1 MNHDPAS
8 TGDQVEGF
16 SEQERLLMSAFDAVD
31 EARRVGDADRAALA
45 TRRVI
50 AAGGDR
56 ALREYEALRKAM
68 KARFEPPAPDEAFL
82 RSIGEGGAGQSDQP
96 VMIEVRPGGGV
107 LGALRARPVRALAA
121 ALLIV
126 LCAWVAYV
134 KLAPAKADPGAMYA
148 QIVRS
153 GFTPMEVC
161 TDEAEFQKYT
171 STHYGVA
178 LTFSKSTTAIELV
191 GWNYNLQLHTPGTG
205 ALLARVKGKPVVVFI
220 DAAGMALGV
229 KQPSDKSLSA
239 FRTRLGP
246 LVFDEVTPLDA
257 PYVSQSLS
265 LPAAR

>member
-1 MNHDPAS
+1 MNHDPS
-8 TGDQVEGF
+8 SMVNHVESF
-16 SEQERLLMSAFDAVD
+16 SEQERSLMSAFDALD
-31 EARRVGDADRAALA
+31 EARRVGDADRAAAA
-45 TRRVI
+45 TRQIV
-50 AAGGDR
+50 AVGGER
-56 ALREYEALRKAM
+56 ALQEYEALRQGVKA
-68 KARFEPPAPDEAFL
+68 KFEPPAPDEAFL
-82 RSIGEGGAGQSDQP
+82 RSIGGGGAVQSQPP
-96 VMIEVRPGGGV
+96 VMIEVRPGGDV
-107 LGALRARPVRALAA
+107 LGVVRARPVRALAA
-121 ALLIV
+121 ALLMI

-134 KLAPAKADPGAMYA
+134 QFAPAKADPGAMYA

-161 TDEAEFQKYT
+161 TDDAEFQKYT
-171 STHYGVA
+171 HTHYGVA

-220 DAAGMALGV
+220 DAAGMAMGI